1 MTDTESTAGKN
12 GTIPGWRGT
21 SKEYAQALMLALE
34 AEREEWTE
42 PHYTAHKC
50 LINLV
55 LNLIY
60 ELEEKER
67 DNASTL

>member
-1 MTDTESTAGKN
+1 MTDQDLTAGKN

-21 SKEYAQALMLALE
+21 SKEYAQALMLAVE
-34 AEREEWTE
+34 AEREDWSE
-42 PHYTAHKC
+42 PQYTAHKC

-60 ELEEKER
+60 ELEAKETER
-67 DNASTL
+67 